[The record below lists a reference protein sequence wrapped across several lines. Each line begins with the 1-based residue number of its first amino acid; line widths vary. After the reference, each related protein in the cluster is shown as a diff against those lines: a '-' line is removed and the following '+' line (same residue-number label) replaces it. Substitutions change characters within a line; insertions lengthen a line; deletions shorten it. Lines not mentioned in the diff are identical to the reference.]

1 MKKCFGGENVNIGYL
16 PQDLSYS
23 DKTKVFLDYF
33 LEQSDKEITNARKIL
48 NRFSF
53 TDDEVKSN
61 IADLSPGMRGRGKIA
76 IMLANNPNVLVLDEP
91 TNNLDLEVLEEF
103 EKALEKY
110 KGTIIFVSH
119 DRYFIEKIKPNKII
133 KL

>member
-1 MKKCFGGENVNIGYL
+1 L
-16 PQDLSYS
+16 PQDLGFG
-23 DKTKVFLDYF
+23 DDTKVFIEYF
-33 LEQSDKEITNARKIL
+33 LEQTGKNITNARKIL

-53 TDDEVKSN
+53 TDDEVNGTVSS
-61 IADLSPGMRGRGKIA
+61 LSPGMRGRGKIA

-119 DRYFIEKIKPNKII
+119 DRYFIEKVGPNKTIE
-133 KL
+133 L